1 MGWARNVERMR
12 ENKNLYRLLVGKPKG
27 NLLEYPGVRKKIL
40 LNGCE
45 NRI

>member
-12 ENKNLYRLLVGKPKG
+12 ENKNLYRLLMGKPKG
-27 NLLEYPGVRKKIL
+27 NLLEYLGVHRKIL

-45 NRI
+45 K